1 MGMLFK
7 FLKILKMPKNKL
19 DLDINIFFKHVEVK
33 DQIIKIIFGNLNNEY
48 LV

>member
-1 MGMLFK
+1 ML
-7 FLKILKMPKNKL
+7 KNKL
-19 DLDINIFFKHVEVK
+19 DLDISIFLKHVEVK